1 MDELH
6 VGRGTTRG
14 AMTVF
19 PLWGAT
25 GGRRRYTMGGRDL
38 EVAEM
43 PEGPDVGSLLVGNRA
58 VVPALVLEGQLF
70 EGGWQHRMS
79 RHSLMVG
86 AGERMAVEVA
96 CVEEGRWGGAAEQR
110 TRGRRAT
117 PYVAD
122 AVRHGAD
129 TEGDDVQGEVWSRV
143 AAHTRGVHATATGS
157 LVERLDTF
165 RHEATD
171 WSRVRAADRSGRGA
185 DRDRWAALRRGG
197 VRLADGPARPAAR
210 AAGGGRSRR
219 AAGPRRAYPRAPGP
233 PVRRPC
239 CTRPPR
245 RWRAGRRRR
254 TAPGGHRPSR
264 RGRAAVGRSRGAHP
278 DHPRAAPLARGSG
291 TLRLTSAQHDRACG
305 VLMASGSGTPWG
317 RVSSSAPLATTAPPR

>member
-43 PEGPDVGSLLVGNRA
+43 PEGPYVGSLLVGNRA

-171 WSRVRAADRSGRGA
+171 WSRVRPLIGQVGVLVGIGGQPYVAEVFDSPTAL
-185 DRDRWAALRRGG
+185 RDQLPALLEAAALDAQLARAVPTPGRRARRFVDRAAR
-197 VRLADGPARPAAR
+197 VRLA
-210 AAGGGRSRR
+210 AGEQAGVAERRR
-219 AAGPRRAYPRAPGP
+219 AATDHLDVVALRWDGHDVHTRITH
-233 PVRRPC
+233 VRHPLLAG
-239 CTRPPR
+239 
-245 RWRAGRRRR
+245 AGR
-254 TAPGGHRPSR
+254 
-264 RGRAAVGRSRGAHP
+264 
-278 DHPRAAPLARGSG
+278 
-291 TLRLTSAQHDRACG
+291 
-305 VLMASGSGTPWG
+305 
-317 RVSSSAPLATTAPPR
+317 